1 MQNLI
6 NSVLSVIA
14 EAKDDYVDGYNSP
27 EGHAER
33 AKRDAIGAKADQH
46 SKDAHEFSTMDD
58 HAQAGELHKAAASIA
73 HHAAAKASYTRN
85 KLHYHE
91 NMAKHHAVMAK
102 HHITHGIAAARRSP

>member
-33 AKRDAIGAKADQH
+33 ARRDAIGAKADQH

-58 HAQAGELHKAAASIA
+58 HAQAEH
-73 HHAAAKASYTRN
+73 TRA

-91 NMAKHHAVMAK
+91 HMSKHHAALAS
-102 HHITHGIAAARRSP
+102 HHISHGIAAARRSP

>member
-1 MQNLI
+1 MNFFQTVRETLN
-6 NSVLSVIA
+6 

-46 SKDAHEFSTMDD
+46 SKDAHEFSSMDD
-58 HAQAGELHKAAASIA
+58 HAQAELFHKAASTA
-73 HHAAAKASYTRN
+73 HHAAAKASYTRS
-85 KLHYHE
+85 KLQYHE
-91 NMAKHHAVMAK
+91 HMSKHHAAMAS

>member
-33 AKRDAIGAKADQH
+33 ARRDAMGAKADQH
-46 SKDAHEFSTMDD
+46 SKDAHEFSAMGD
-58 HAQAGELHKAAASIA
+58 HAQAELFHKAASNA
-73 HHAAAKASYTRN
+73 HHYAGKASYTRA

-91 NMAKHHAVMAK
+91 HMSKHHAALAA
-102 HHITHGIAAARRSP
+102 HHLSHGIAAARRSP